1 MHLDRWV
8 RIPER
13 EDFATVLFVSLS
25 GLDVSLWLL
34 TKHFFD
40 EAILLVMM

>member
-1 MHLDRWV
+1 MHRDRWV
-8 RIPER
+8 GMPER

-34 TKHFFD
+34 KKHFFG